1 MARWTCRMTR
11 PSGAS
16 ASSSISMAGCRAA
29 EALRKNPNPRGRM
42 VSVTETTNSGGDIE
56 IVWDTANGRGD
67 WAIENGSIART
78 PSGMDMLKN
87 MVLIC
92 LFTDR
97 VAPPD
102 YTGTD
107 RRGWWADT
115 YRAQPIGSLLWT
127 LNRSKIASRAQL
139 LQRIRA
145 IATDALQPLQTAG
158 YVKSINIRV
167 GLATSDT
174 AAIAVSLT
182 RPDGSTSQYSWLWQV
197 P

>member
-1 MARWTCRMTR
+1 
-11 PSGAS
+11 
-16 ASSSISMAGCRAA
+16 
-29 EALRKNPNPRGRM
+29 M
-42 VSVTETTNSGGDIE
+42 VSVTETTNGGGDID
-56 IVWDTANGRGD
+56 IVWDTANGRAD
-67 WAIENGSIART
+67 WAIANGTIART
-78 PSGMDMLKN
+78 RSGMDMLKN

-102 YTGTD
+102 YAGTD

-127 LNRSKIASRAQL
+127 LSRSKISNRAQL
-139 LQRIRA
+139 LQRIRS

-158 YVKSINIRV
+158 YVKSINVRV
-167 GLATSDT
+167 GMATNDT